1 MARFAMLFA
10 LVSST
15 AFAQGRTAGDNVE
28 NAQRLADPRIDYA
41 AYLPEVPQTEL
52 VEPELIERDGSSHGA
67 RVTYQVMGAAAGL
80 GLSIGMAAAVGTAVG
95 GESFNPTRE
104 CDDHLELCSPGG
116 FTGFLLYAVSSPFL
130 AAAGVTIAGNASGA
144 DGGYGGAVI
153 GGLLG
158 SSLGWLS
165 FAKLDDS
172 NAGRALQPVLTI
184 AGSMIGYEIS
194 RLVREGNARRR
205 ARLMPTASASID
217 GFTLGISGTL

>member
-1 MARFAMLFA
+1 MLLA

-15 AFAQGRTAGDNVE
+15 AFAQGE
-28 NAQRLADPRIDYA
+28 SAQRLADPRIDYA
-41 AYLPEVPQTEL
+41 AYLPKAPQTEL
-52 VEPELIERDGSSHGA
+52 AQPALIQHADRDGSSHGA
-67 RVTYQVMGAAAGL
+67 RITYQVIGAAAGL
-80 GLSIGMAAAVGTAVG
+80 GLSIGLAGAVGTAVG

-104 CDDHLELCSPGG
+104 CDDHLELCSFGG

-144 DGGYGGAVI
+144 NGGYGGAVI

-165 FAKLDDS
+165 FAKLDS
-172 NAGRALQPVLTI
+172 NAGRALQPLLTI

-194 RLVREGNARRR
+194 RLVRERNARRR
-205 ARLMPTASASID
+205 ARLMPTASASPD
-217 GFTLGISGTL
+217 GFTLGVTGAL